1 LTLKRVWAI
10 TFPRNQIRLTRN
22 ESKLLNMETR
32 HKLEVAECEK
42 RSMVEREEQPKNE
55 INHNLVKRFL
65 NRDRSIPQK
74 HVEPYVKK
82 GQIVADL
89 GCNTGY
95 YTLALAE
102 CVGPEGRVYAVD
114 LNKKAIR
121 TLEKK
126 ADKLGYHN
134 IEAHASSA
142 TDLSFIIDRSIDFV
156 LANGLLC
163 VMPANRE
170 SAVNEIKRIMKPDG
184 KAYLSLGSPP
194 PLGHVNRAE
203 WEKILEGFRIERRG
217 GFFQKWALVSA
228 SQ

>member
-1 LTLKRVWAI
+1 MVTSEEKHGFREEK
-10 TFPRNQIRLTRN
+10 PKNQIN
-22 ESKLLNMETR
+22 YN
-32 HKLEVAECEK
+32 
-42 RSMVEREEQPKNE
+42 P
-55 INHNLVKRFL
+55 IKRFL
-65 NRDRSIPQK
+65 DRDRSIAQK

-82 GQIVADL
+82 GQVVADL

-102 CVGPEGRVYAVD
+102 CVGQEGRVYAVD
-114 LNKKAIR
+114 LNEKAIR

-126 ADKLGYHN
+126 ADMFGYHN

-142 TDLSFIIDRSIDFV
+142 TDLSFIKDRSIDFV

-163 VMPANRE
+163 VMAGNRQ
-170 SAVNEIKRIMKPDG
+170 SAVNEIKRIIKPDG

-203 WEKILEGFRIERRG
+203 WKKILEGFRVERRG
-217 GFFQKWALVSA
+217 GFLQKWALVSPRH
-228 SQ
+228 Q